1 MSSRILLLALFFAVI
16 TTDAFAADVRATW
29 DPVTL
34 DEQGGQE
41 SVDHYMLYWGQTSRP
56 GTVTRPTDGAFSYD
70 QSQDVGNNTSSQ
82 QSGFTPGQ
90 TYYFSVAAV
99 DLTGNIS
106 AYSAEVTVVIPGGQD
121 GGLDAGTDGGGQDA
135 GGDEPPADGEIVVEG
150 TCGCSGA
157 TDMDLWLIALLAVPL
172 VRRKREQY

>member
-1 MSSRILLLALFFAVI
+1 MKRIIFIFFLFPV
-16 TTDAFAADVRATW
+16 AFTAEADDIQATW
-29 DPVTL
+29 DAVTL

-56 GTVTRPTDGAFSYD
+56 GTVTRPTDGGFSYD

-106 AYSAEVTVVIPGGQD
+106 AYSVEVTVVIPGGQD
-121 GGLDAGTDGGGQDA
+121 GGTDAGTDGGGQDA
-135 GGDEPPADGEIVVEG
+135 GGDEPPADKEIVVEG

-157 TDMDLWLIALLAVPL
+157 TNTGLWLIVLLGFPF
-172 VRRKREQY
+172 VRRIRE